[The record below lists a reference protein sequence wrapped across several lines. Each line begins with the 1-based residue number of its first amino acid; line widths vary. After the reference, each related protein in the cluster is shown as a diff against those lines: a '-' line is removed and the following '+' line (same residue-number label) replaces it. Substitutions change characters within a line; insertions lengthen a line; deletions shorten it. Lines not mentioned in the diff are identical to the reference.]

1 MSQATPILASL
12 RSTSTLR
19 EHVKVGMGAIEKSHK
34 SYIDE
39 QLRAAF
45 ADSLETDENLKK
57 GRDTENRWD
66 YLLGHASSRAVVGL
80 EPHTANNNAV
90 PVVIKKREKAL
101 EQLRPH
107 LIDGARVRAW
117 FWVASGKVDFLPM
130 EKATTRLAN
139 SGIAFVGKQLLAKH
153 LAALEPETKKKKEA

>member
-12 RSTSTLR
+12 RPTSTLR
-19 EHVKVGMGAIEKSHK
+19 KHVKVGIGAVEKSHK

-39 QLRAAF
+39 RLRAEF

-57 GRDTENRWD
+57 DRDTENRWD
-66 YLLGHASSRAVVGL
+66 YLLGHASSRVVVGL
-80 EPHTANNNAV
+80 EPHTANNDAV
-90 PVVIKKREKAL
+90 NVVIKKREKAL

-107 LIDGARVRAW
+107 LVDGAKVRAW

-153 LAALEPETKKKKEA
+153 LAALEPATKKTRKA